1 MENTTNM
8 IRLLKETS
16 YKKMKDALDTLNFQ
30 YDVLTTLDEYL
41 SEDTPF
47 NESLFRLE
55 TEGFIYYN
63 DIDRG
68 VSRYENFKKTKA

>member
-16 YKKMKDALDTLNFQ
+16 YKKMKDALDTLNIK

-55 TEGFIYYN
+55 AEGFTYYN

-68 VSRYENFKKTKA
+68 VSKHENF